1 MHNCAALAITSIT
14 TIGVNTHN
22 FFSTVMKE
30 GECNVEVSPRLELSG
45 EAHQEPQ
52 TWHTPREPS
61 FPELARQVLCPLE
74 RGC

>member
-1 MHNCAALAITSIT
+1 
-14 TIGVNTHN
+14 
-22 FFSTVMKE
+22 MKE